1 MCAAK
6 KPCGKPHPIT
16 CADCGVEIFRSS
28 SRGPNPKRC
37 EPCKKAKARRDVKA
51 WADANPQKVAARQA
65 ARRKHPP
72 CSACIDCG
80 LPISSFGTRGPN
92 AKRCVNC
99 REIHAKEQRK
109 ACRRKLHEITCG
121 RCKKHFLTSHKKQKY
136 CSTECAHLA
145 DRSRVLL
152 TCQQCNKSFE
162 EKTKR
167 AHSRRYCSWACWQKA
182 HAAPTCKCQQCGRD
196 FKRKVYVNAWQGK
209 NKFCSRECAWDHRW
223 GADRP
228 RKATSEKAKRSW
240 AQRSRATTLKHR
252 CRYYECEFDPECTR
266 EAVCDRDGWVCQDCG
281 VRCHKGEWR
290 IDKKTRKAS
299 PRNAE
304 HDHIWPLSVRGGP
317 GNVMHNSQCLC
328 RKCNGKKRNRR
339 KGQMRINL
347 SV

>member
-1 MCAAK
+1 MQRPCVDCGLSLCKNPGGTNWPKRCSACNRLRVSARQRKYAAALSASRK
-6 KPCGKPHPIT
+6 SARLESA
-16 CADCGVEIFRSS
+16 CADCGSRMPLLVR
-28 SRGPNPKRC
+28 RGPLRKRC
-37 EPCKKAKARRDVKA
+37 DECSKACSRDRAKSRRE
-51 WADANPQKVAARQA
+51 
-65 ARRKHPP
+65 
-72 CSACIDCG
+72 SG
-80 LPISSFGTRGPN
+80 
-92 AKRCVNC
+92 RCDIHHRNC
-99 REIHAKEQRK
+99 RK
-109 ACRRKLHEITCG
+109 CG
-121 RCKKHFLTSHKKQKY
+121 SQFVTARVRQKY
-136 CSTECAHLA
+136 CSHDCAHLA
-145 DRSRVLL
+145 DRNRLKV
-152 TCQQCNKSFE
+152 TCVRCGEVFE
-162 EKTKR
+162 ETACR
-167 AHSRRYCSWACWQKA
+167 ANARRFCSWACWRP
-182 HAAPTCKCQQCGRD
+182 AAPACKCQQCGKE
-196 FKRKVYVNAWQGK
+196 FKRKARKHAWQGK